1 MSVSAT
7 SREAIRGSDVEL
19 VWNPEPAKSDK
30 RAKQVL
36 PSLPGPTRGFAVD
49 ADALRATNFAEIIQK
64 STLNNNFLKLVCNTQ
79 ENISFWGSRYIT
91 ISMLIGGVRVKGT
104 VHIDALATRVVKL
117 VQEHKFEYS
126 QEERRIGSLISRK
139 IDQLYDANDRRL
151 NNRNFLT
158 RGVYVLR
165 EFFKWFNFRNVS
177 ITRWDW
183 REDEGE
189 FEFCNIF
196 KYYTKAQYKKEFEI
210 SPGRYEAN
218 YGLRRQTKD
227 LFLPPNKS

>member
-1 MSVSAT
+1 MSVSST
-7 SREAIRGSDVEL
+7 SREAIRGADAEIPRDPKPV
-19 VWNPEPAKSDK
+19 KSVK
-30 RAKQVL
+30 RANQVS
-36 PSLPGPTRGFAVD
+36 PSLPGPIRGFAVD
-49 ADALRATNFAEIIQK
+49 ADALRATNFAQIIQK

-91 ISMLIGGVRVKGT
+91 ISMLIGGIRVKGT
-104 VHIDALATRVVKL
+104 AHIDALATRVIKL

-126 QEERRIGSLISRK
+126 QEERSIGSLISRK

-158 RGVYVLR
+158 RVLYVLR
-165 EFFKWFNFRNVS
+165 VFFKCFNFRNVS

-183 REDEGE
+183 REEEGE

-196 KYYTKAQYKKEFEI
+196 KYYTKAQYKKEFGTF
-210 SPGRYEAN
+210 PGRFEAN

-227 LFLPPNKS
+227 LFLPPNES

>member
-1 MSVSAT
+1 M
-7 SREAIRGSDVEL
+7 
-19 VWNPEPAKSDK
+19 
-30 RAKQVL
+30 
-36 PSLPGPTRGFAVD
+36 
-49 ADALRATNFAEIIQK
+49 
-64 STLNNNFLKLVCNTQ
+64 KLVCNTQ

-158 RGVYVLR
+158 RVLYVLR
-165 EFFKWFNFRNVS
+165 EFFK
-177 ITRWDW
+177 
-183 REDEGE
+183 
-189 FEFCNIF
+189 
-196 KYYTKAQYKKEFEI
+196 
-210 SPGRYEAN
+210 
-218 YGLRRQTKD
+218 
-227 LFLPPNKS
+227 